1 MVWYCGTCLG
11 EDRSI
16 RASLGAPGNTT
27 ISPVV
32 FRHPSRTRRRAVI
45 GKSGQPSQGRMTR
58 EPAQDDEE
66 NGIEEMHC
74 QVGDQ
79 GQTEE
84 VDKRVT
90 EEEEEEIDDEND
102 LLSALSGWSLL

>member
-1 MVWYCGTCLG
+1 
-11 EDRSI
+11 
-16 RASLGAPGNTT
+16 
-27 ISPVV
+27 
-32 FRHPSRTRRRAVI
+32 
-45 GKSGQPSQGRMTR
+45 MTR